1 MLEIK
6 FFVSLKSESF
16 LFWTRVHF
24 MGRVKFSKIFSRVAH
39 KRGGGGRSDRFTIFE
54 GGGGGLGKEG

>member
-16 LFWTRVHF
+16 LFWTGVHF
-24 MGRVKFSKIFSRVAH
+24 MGRVKFSKIFCRVAH
-39 KRGGGGRSDRFTIFE
+39 KRGGGLTELQFFFL
-54 GGGGGLGKEG
+54 GGGAR

>member
-6 FFVSLKSESF
+6 SFVSLKSESF

-39 KRGGGGRSDRFTIFE
+39 K
-54 GGGGGLGKEG
+54 GGGGLTDLQFFGGGPR